1 MSQTILTPE
10 VLDRLKQLDDAG
22 EMYAIIN
29 TILDFINDGIEKG
42 DFTQE
47 EACHDLDI
55 ALWIS
60 YANNNLDDYLRYV
73 SSVKWLSDV
82 EDLAA
87 GCGAWYYRYAV
98 SLMYLGRIDE
108 ALKYAEEG
116 VRQEPDYPWGW
127 LILSALRAHHGDKSG
142 ALQAVERG
150 LELVPGDYEF
160 LQRRREIEAGYPL
173 DVMENHY
180 ISPDADAKLHDVT
193 NTDMDDERRAKALSV
208 STILCDTLNLE
219 KIKKVLPPMTLSN
232 DAFFCSCTIPLAARD
247 VSLRFI
253 MNEAGLSKFDVEWVA
268 RLRSSIDHLVE
279 EACHWIDEKSRH
291 EINVADLHLHSIDV
305 NIDRSFEIYFKRT
318 DEPDSD
324 LLQIYFTPDFE
335 INSME
340 QDNYFPE
347 TYSRDEMLVVDRHIN
362 KYMGVC
368 AGVFH
373 EKISPD
379 LHIDIYVISPT
390 PQRNYYTLVTLG
402 MGAHVMNLPDDM
414 PEGEWGRAELVM
426 CLPPDWNIQSLD
438 DKDYWPI
445 YALKVLSRL
454 PGNHD
459 TFLAKGHTIPYG
471 KPLAE
476 NTRLTGYILSDLQN
490 FPREASY
497 VTLPDGDK
505 VNFYQVI
512 PIYDEEMQYKLENG
526 HEALFRLLAGV
537 SPVVDIHRPN
547 TCEGVLFTPFFDNSS
562 AVKYKN

>member
-160 LQRRREIEAGYPL
+160 LQRKREIEAGYPL

-180 ISPDADAKLHDVT
+180 I
-193 NTDMDDERRAKALSV
+193 
-208 STILCDTLNLE
+208 
-219 KIKKVLPPMTLSN
+219 LPEMPMP
-232 DAFFCSCTIPLAARD
+232 SCMMLPIP
-247 VSLRFI
+247 I
-253 MNEAGLSKFDVEWVA
+253 WMKN
-268 RLRSSIDHLVE
+268 
-279 EACHWIDEKSRH
+279 
-291 EINVADLHLHSIDV
+291 
-305 NIDRSFEIYFKRT
+305 
-318 DEPDSD
+318 
-324 LLQIYFTPDFE
+324 
-335 INSME
+335 
-340 QDNYFPE
+340 
-347 TYSRDEMLVVDRHIN
+347 
-362 KYMGVC
+362 
-368 AGVFH
+368 
-373 EKISPD
+373 
-379 LHIDIYVISPT
+379 
-390 PQRNYYTLVTLG
+390 
-402 MGAHVMNLPDDM
+402 
-414 PEGEWGRAELVM
+414 AEL
-426 CLPPDWNIQSLD
+426 
-438 DKDYWPI
+438 
-445 YALKVLSRL
+445 RL
-454 PGNHD
+454 C
-459 TFLAKGHTIPYG
+459 
-471 KPLAE
+471 
-476 NTRLTGYILSDLQN
+476 R
-490 FPREASY
+490 
-497 VTLPDGDK
+497 
-505 VNFYQVI
+505 
-512 PIYDEEMQYKLENG
+512 
-526 HEALFRLLAGV
+526 FRL
-537 SPVVDIHRPN
+537 
-547 TCEGVLFTPFFDNSS
+547 FM
-562 AVKYKN
+562 